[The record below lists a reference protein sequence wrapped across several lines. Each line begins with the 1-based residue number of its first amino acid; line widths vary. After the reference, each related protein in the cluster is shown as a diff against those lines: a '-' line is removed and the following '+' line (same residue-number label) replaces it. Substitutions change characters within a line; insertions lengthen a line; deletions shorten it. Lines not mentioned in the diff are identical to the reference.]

1 MINPE
6 VMLMNNP
13 AIMEEKLLSF
23 VFKYLA
29 LHSWVVNQRETTILT
44 TLERLLGTKN
54 MHKPGHITKKL
65 NKFKHLFI

>member
-1 MINPE
+1 MNNPE

-29 LHSWVVNQRETTILT
+29 LHSCFVNQRETTILT
-44 TLERLLGTKN
+44 TEGQTLDGFVWDKN
-54 MHKPGHITKKL
+54 MHKPGHISK
-65 NKFKHLFI
+65 N